1 MRCKVVLLMRCK
13 LVYAAEHDAGS
24 EDYDGRK
31 GGAAAKAMAAG
42 NRAEDEVG
50 KNEKKGCSRTSLLV
64 NLGLRCS
71 NEKTLS
77 RK

>member
-1 MRCKVVLLMRCK
+1 MRCN

-24 EDYDGRK
+24 DDYDGRK

-50 KNEKKGCSRTSLLV
+50 KTEK
-64 NLGLRCS
+64 
-71 NEKTLS
+71 EKTRAHTRS
-77 RK
+77 GISYNST